1 MKKAK
6 KSTQVR
12 MHIGEIET
20 WHNFKKV
27 GKFHLKEEKWQL
39 SSEGN
44 NDNNTNLEK
53 TQNTRFTKIKIK
65 NPVVLV

>member
-1 MKKAK
+1 MKNAK

-12 MHIGEIET
+12 MYKGEIET

-27 GKFHLKEEKWQL
+27 GKKVHLKEEKWQL

-44 NDNNTNLEK
+44 NE
-53 TQNTRFTKIKIK
+53 
-65 NPVVLV
+65 